1 MDHPACIYRVPGQ
14 MRNVKPD
21 AYTPRMVL
29 IGPLHRPV
37 KLKPG
42 HKKNEYT
49 KMDEKKVKYLESFTE
64 RVGEDIVKEIEET
77 IRKEEANIRASY
89 AEPLEWISPEDL
101 VDLVLKDS
109 IFIMEFSIKLQESRG
124 SSGDP
129 IVDNE
134 IHTANVIGDLIMLE
148 NQLPY
153 FIFDKSFGPYLMEF
167 LGYET
172 PGQLFLE
179 LFSLHTKIKTNTN
192 FNHFTDMFRCVYEE
206 SLDQS
211 PKLMIGPAIEEMESA
226 QNLSRVGVDFKAFHL
241 LNSTKLDGIN
251 RLFFRNQEPL
261 DSISIRKE
269 EADNYSLHMEFNKGC
284 LVMSS
289 FRTDDTSD
297 KVLRNVI
304 AYEQCHANVEKFTSN
319 YIHFLN
325 FLITKDKDVELLKKE
340 GVLTNGGGRP
350 RLTVDM
356 VNKLK
361 IGLIESKTSQ
371 YHSIAVNLR
380 AHYTSRRKRCWAT
393 LNKVYFKDLW
403 TGTATMAAILLLFFT
418 LVGSAA
424 SVIQAYT
431 SFN

>member
-226 QNLSRVGVDFKAFHL
+226 QNLSRVGVDFK
-241 LNSTKLDGIN
+241 
-251 RLFFRNQEPL
+251 
-261 DSISIRKE
+261 E